1 MARSLSDYCR
11 GCTAP
16 VVSFIRAY
24 RDVLWCWEGIATLGG
39 TAILF
44 MSWVAFLAGFTPL
57 ERGLAILAALTAGLP
72 IWWTTARGLW
82 ARDFTVDVLVSTA
95 ILAALIVGEYQAGAI
110 VAVMLLGGG
119 LLEQL
124 TVARASRALVA
135 LLARVPTT
143 ATVLKGDVEA
153 TVSVEEI
160 RPDDVVRVRTGGM
173 VPVDGVVIEGAAAV
187 DQSSITGESVPAEKM
202 PGHRVFAGTLNRAGT
217 LDIRATEVGSGT
229 TLGKIIRLVEE
240 AQRSAA
246 PVQRLANRY
255 AQFYAPIAFG
265 IAVVVYLLTT
275 DVLRAITVLIVFCP
289 CALIL
294 ATPTAVIAGIGNAA
308 KRTVLIKGGAQLEAA
323 GRVDVVAF
331 DKTGTLTTG
340 EPVVMDI
347 LVAPGFDGHSTS
359 LAGFEREMT
368 RRSTV
373 REPGESNGTR
383 EVLRLAAAAEKLSE
397 HPLGRAIVAE
407 AVARGIDPPNPLDS
421 RIVPGVGV
429 EAVVEGRRIF
439 VGRWNGLLARGIL
452 LGRWATEVVEALE
465 AEGKTVL
472 PVVADG
478 SLAGWIAL
486 RDAVRPGVAEV
497 IAALRKVGVREI
509 LLLTGDNPRVAAAV
523 AEKIGVDAYRA
534 GLLPEEK
541 LAVVREF
548 QGRGLRVA
556 VVGDGVND
564 APALAAAD
572 IGIAMG
578 AAGTDVAI
586 ETADIALMS
595 SDLARIP
602 EVLAL
607 ARRALRVIRDNVV
620 FSVVINL
627 LAVILAGLGMVTPVL
642 GAIIHEASAM
652 LVVMNAVRVIEW
664 RPAGTS

>member
-1 MARSLSDYCR
+1 MRSLGEQCR
-11 GCTAP
+11 ACTARAI
-16 VVSFIRAY
+16 SFIQTY
-24 RDVLWCWEGIATLGG
+24 RDVLWSWDGVATLAG
-39 TAILF
+39 TVILLS
-44 MSWVAFLAGFTPL
+44 SWTAFLAGFDGL
-57 ERGLAILAALTAGLP
+57 ERGLAILAAVAAGLP
-72 IWWTTARGLW
+72 IWWSTARGLW

-95 ILAALIVGEYQAGAI
+95 IIAALIVGEYQAGAI

-124 TVARASRALVA
+124 TVARASKALVA
-135 LLARVPTT
+135 LLARVPTM
-143 ATVLKGDVEA
+143 ATVLRGTAEA
-153 TVSVEEI
+153 AVSVEAI
-160 RPDDVVRVRTGGM
+160 RPGDVVRVRTGGM
-173 VPVDGVVIEGAAAV
+173 VPVDGVVVAGAAAV
-187 DQSSITGESVPAEKM
+187 DQSSITGESIPVEKA

-217 LDIRATEVGSGT
+217 LDIRATQVGSGT
-229 TLGKIIRLVEE
+229 TLGKIIHLVEE

-255 AQFYAPIAFG
+255 AQFYTPIAFA
-265 IAVVVYLLTT
+265 IAAVVYFLTG

-289 CALIL
+289 CALVL

-331 DKTGTLTTG
+331 DKTGTLTRG
-340 EPVVMDI
+340 EPSVTDVI
-347 LVAPGFDGHSTS
+347 VQRSTSNVQQPVWNVAPGSSNG
-359 LAGFEREMT
+359 EREL
-368 RRSTV
+368 
-373 REPGESNGTR
+373 
-383 EVLRLAAAAEKLSE
+383 LRLAAAAEKFSE

-407 AVARGIDPPNPLDS
+407 AVTRGVDLPNPRES

-429 EAVVEGRRIF
+429 EALVGGRRIF
-439 VGRWNGLLARGIL
+439 VGRADGSGDLDSTLDPVGAR
-452 LGRWATEVVEALE
+452 VVAALE

-472 PVVADG
+472 AVTSDG
-478 SLAGWIAL
+478 TPFGCIAL
-486 RDAVRPGVAEV
+486 RDTVRPGVAEV
-497 IAALRKVGVREI
+497 ISALRQVGVREI
-509 LLLTGDNPRVAAAV
+509 LLLTGDNPRAAAAV
-523 AEKIGVDAYRA
+523 AKEIGVDRYQA

-541 LAVVREF
+541 LAVVRDY
-548 QGRGLRVA
+548 QRRGFRVA

-607 ARRALRVIRDNVV
+607 ARRALRVIRENVLL
-620 FSVVINL
+620 SVAINL
-627 LAVILAGLGMVTPVL
+627 LAVILAGLGLVTPVL

-664 RPAGTS
+664 RPAPAP